1 MDWGNLD
8 RTARF
13 LLKRIDYTSRGV
25 LGGNH
30 KTRKYMKFILLLI
43 SVVTLLVTAGCT
55 SPGHRGGGEGR
66 GREEYRKDS
75 EHRSHPE
82 PGVDVRIHAE

>member
-1 MDWGNLD
+1 
-8 RTARF
+8 
-13 LLKRIDYTSRGV
+13 
-25 LGGNH
+25 
-30 KTRKYMKFILLLI
+30 MKLILLLI
-43 SVVTLLVTAGCT
+43 GVVTLLMTAGCI